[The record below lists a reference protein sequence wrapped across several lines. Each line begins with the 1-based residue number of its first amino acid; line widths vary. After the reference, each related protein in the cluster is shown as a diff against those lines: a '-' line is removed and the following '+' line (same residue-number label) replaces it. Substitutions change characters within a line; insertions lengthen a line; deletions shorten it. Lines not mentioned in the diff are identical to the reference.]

1 MHLLNSKLNKLGRN
15 FQKMSMNLLEIKS
28 ETKITKT
35 AKDYTVH
42 RQLDMLEKLYK
53 TATLG
58 CFIESKNE

>member
-28 ETKITKT
+28 ETKTTKT

-42 RQLDMLEKLYK
+42 RQLDMLEK
-53 TATLG
+53 
-58 CFIESKNE
+58 IV

>member
-42 RQLDMLEKLYK
+42 RQLDMLEKIVLNSNFRVFY
-53 TATLG
+53 
-58 CFIESKNE
+58 